1 MAVTGSIIWAVFSVI
16 YAKKYKQGIKARK
29 WYGIG
34 AYFGLALFTGGILET
49 FHDKLQGPS
58 TMWIMLA
65 VVVFCYIMAKI
76 YLLNNIDYK

>member
-1 MAVTGSIIWAVFSVI
+1 MAVVGGIIWGGLSVI
-16 YAKKYKQGIKARK
+16 YAMKYKQGVKARK

-65 VVVFCYIMAKI
+65 VVVFCYLMAKI
-76 YLLNNIDYK
+76 YLLNNIKY